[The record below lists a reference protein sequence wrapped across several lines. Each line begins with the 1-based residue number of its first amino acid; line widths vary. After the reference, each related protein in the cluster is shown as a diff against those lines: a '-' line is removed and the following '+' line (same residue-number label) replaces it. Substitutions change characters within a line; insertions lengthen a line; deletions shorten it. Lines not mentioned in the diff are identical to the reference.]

1 MKNKI
6 LSWLFSGNFW
16 HFLDKLFFLLI
27 ALEAIVAKCF
37 FDKEPSNF
45 NILMVLL
52 VSIAMNEDRK
62 TNK

>member
-6 LSWLFSGNFW
+6 LSWLFSESFW
-16 HFLDKLFFLLI
+16 HFLSKIFFLLI

-52 VSIAMNEDRK
+52 ISIAMNESK
-62 TNK
+62 KK